1 MLRYRVVTA
10 LLLIVI
16 FVGGMFSL
24 PPPAVAAMFGVLIA
38 LGAWE
43 WGALAGL
50 GRGGRYVFVLAVMGV
65 GGGAIAFLLGP
76 ASAAWLRWPLGL
88 VMIFWAAA
96 LVSMLTDQGEAAA
109 GQGLYGSHAGKVI
122 SGLFVL
128 VPLWVSTMYLFM
140 ADAHRPW
147 LLLYAFSLVWAADTF
162 AYFAGHQFGRHK
174 LAPSVSPGK
183 TIEGV
188 AGGLIGAIAL
198 AAAAG
203 IAGWKV
209 EGVALLAWLA
219 LAGVSVLVSVL
230 GDLLESKFKRLAGVK
245 DSGTLL
251 PGHGGVCD
259 RVDAM
264 SAGLPVFAL
273 GWYYLQ
279 RLVT

>member
-1 MLRYRVVTA
+1 MVKR
-10 LLLIVI
+10 IV
-16 FVGGMFSL
+16 G
-24 PPPAVAAMFGVLIA
+24 
-38 LGAWE
+38 W
-43 WGALAGL
+43 
-50 GRGGRYVFVLAVMGV
+50 
-65 GGGAIAFLLGP
+65 
-76 ASAAWLRWPLGL
+76 
-88 VMIFWAAA
+88 
-96 LVSMLTDQGEAAA
+96 
-109 GQGLYGSHAGKVI
+109 
-122 SGLFVL
+122 FVL
-128 VPLWVSTMYLFM
+128 VPLWVSTMYLFVT
-140 ADAHRPW
+140 DAHRPW

-198 AAAAG
+198 ATATG

-219 LAGVSVLVSVL
+219 LAGISVLVSVL

-245 DSGTLL
+245 DSGALL